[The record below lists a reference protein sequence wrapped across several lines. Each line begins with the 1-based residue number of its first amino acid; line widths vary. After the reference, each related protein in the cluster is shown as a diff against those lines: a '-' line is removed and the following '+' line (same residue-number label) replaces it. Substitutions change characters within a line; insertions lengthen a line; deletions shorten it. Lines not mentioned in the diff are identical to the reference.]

1 VKYLRDEDAIKLF
14 GNRLREIRLAKKIS
28 QQKLALKVGLEQS
41 QVGRIERA
49 LINTS
54 ISHAILLAK
63 GLGVDPS
70 ELFIF
75 KSVKAE
81 GKKGK

>member
-1 VKYLRDEDAIKLF
+1 VKYLRDEEAIQQF
-14 GNRLREIRLAKKIS
+14 GKRLKEIRLSKKIS
-28 QQKLALKVGLEQS
+28 QQTVALKVGLEQS
-41 QVGRIERA
+41 QVGRIERSLA
-49 LINTS
+49 NTS
-54 ISHAILLAK
+54 ISYAILFAK